1 MKKQQEQFIAGL
13 DIGSSAIRMAVGHIA
28 AHGGEGGELQ
38 ILGAAEVPSEG
49 VHRGVISSI
58 EDVVSSVSACLE
70 EVERMV
76 GAPLDSVW
84 LGVSGTQ
91 IISQM
96 SKGVVAV
103 SKGDSEITEEDVER
117 AIEASRA
124 IATPLNYEVLH
135 VLPRTFTIDGQSGI
149 KDPVG
154 MTGVRLEVDT
164 QIILAA
170 SAQVKNTTKAIYRAG
185 LEIEDVV
192 LSMLATAEGVVTARQ
207 KELGVV
213 VVNIG
218 ATTTSVAV
226 FEEGE
231 LIHTAILPIGSGHIT
246 NDIAIGLRTSIDI
259 AEAVKLTY
267 ADCSLGTITKEDQF
281 DLMELGAADHEL
293 IKKQYLYEI
302 VQARVEELMN
312 KIYSELQRCKKTTLL
327 PAGVI
332 FTGGGAKIPGLVEV
346 AKKYVRLPASLGY
359 PLHMVSVT
367 DKVNDLAFSTAVG
380 LVKWGSIMKPYGG
393 AQHAMRQGNARKMAD
408 GVTKQVK
415 DWFKTLIP

>member
-1 MKKQQEQFIAGL
+1 MKKNQEQFIAGL
-13 DIGSSAIRMAVGHIA
+13 DIGSSAIRMAVGHMA
-28 AHGGEGGELQ
+28 TRGGEEGGELQ
-38 ILGAAEVPSEG
+38 ILGAGEVQSEG

-70 EVERMV
+70 ETERMV
-76 GAPLDSVW
+76 GAPIDAVW
-84 LGVSGTQ
+84 LGISGTQ
-91 IISQM
+91 IVSQM

-103 SKGDSEITEEDVER
+103 SKGDSEISEEDVER

-124 IATPLNYEVLH
+124 IATPLNYELLH
-135 VLPRTFTIDGQSGI
+135 VLPRSFTIDGQAGI

-154 MTGVRLEVDT
+154 MTGIRLEVDT
-164 QIILAA
+164 QIILAS
-170 SAQVKNTTKAIYRAG
+170 SAQVKNLTKAVYRAG
-185 LEIEDVV
+185 LEIEDLV

-218 ATTTSVAV
+218 ASTTSVAV

-231 LIHTAILPIGSGHIT
+231 LIHTAILPLGSGHIT

-267 ADCSLGTITKEDQF
+267 ADCTSGTITKDDQF
-281 DLMELGAADHEL
+281 DLGELGSPDHEL
-293 IKKQYLYEI
+293 IKKHYLFEI
-302 VQARVEELMN
+302 VQARVEELLT
-312 KIYSELQRCKKTTLL
+312 KIYQELQRCKKTTLL
-327 PAGVI
+327 PAGVV
-332 FTGGGAKIPGLVEV
+332 FAGGGAKLPGLIEL
-346 AKKYVRLPASLGY
+346 AKKYVRLPAALGY
-359 PLHMVSVT
+359 PVQMVSVT
-367 DKVNDLAFSTAVG
+367 DKINDLSFATAVG
-380 LVKWGSIMKPYGG
+380 LVKWGSIMKPHGG
-393 AQHAMRQGNARKMAD
+393 FHAHQSGSRKTGN

>member
-1 MKKQQEQFIAGL
+1 MKKNQEQFIAGL
-13 DIGSSAIRMAVGHIA
+13 DIGSSAIRMAVGHVA
-28 AHGGEGGELQ
+28 TRGGEEGGELQ
-38 ILGAAEVPSEG
+38 ILGAAETPSEG

-58 EDVVSSVSACLE
+58 EDVVSAVSACLE
-70 EVERMV
+70 ETERMV

-84 LGVSGTQ
+84 LGISGTQ
-91 IISQM
+91 IMSQV

-135 VLPRTFTIDGQSGI
+135 VLPRAFTIDGQAGI

-154 MTGVRLEVDT
+154 MTGIRLEVDT

-170 SAQVKNTTKAIYRAG
+170 SAQVKNMTKAVYRAG
-185 LEIEDVV
+185 LEIEDLV
-192 LSMLATAEGVVTARQ
+192 LSMLATSEAVVTPRQ

-218 ATTTSVAV
+218 GSTTSVAV

-231 LIHTAILPIGSGHIT
+231 LVHTAILPLGSGHIT

-259 AEAVKLTY
+259 AEAVKINY
-267 ADCSLGTITKEDQF
+267 ADCTLGATAKDEQF
-281 DLMELGAADHEL
+281 DLAELGGSEHEL
-293 IKKQYLYEI
+293 IKKQYLFEI
-302 VQARVEELMN
+302 VQARVEELLT
-312 KIYSELQRCKKTTLL
+312 KIYQELQRCKKTTLL

-332 FTGGGAKIPGLVEV
+332 FTGGGAKLPGLIEL
-346 AKKYVRLPASLGY
+346 AKKYVRLPAALGY
-359 PLHMVSVT
+359 PIQMVSVT
-367 DKVNDLAFSTAVG
+367 DKINDLSFATAVG
-380 LVKWGSIMKPYGG
+380 LVKWGSIMKPAG
-393 AQHAMRQGNARKMAD
+393 ALSRPTGKKG
-408 GVTKQVK
+408 GVTKQMK
-415 DWFKTLIP
+415 EWFKTLIP

>member
-1 MKKQQEQFIAGL
+1 MKKHEEQFIAGL
-13 DIGSSAIRMAVGHIA
+13 DIGSAAIRMAVGHIA
-28 AHGGEGGELQ
+28 DRGGEGEGELQ

-70 EVERMV
+70 ETERMV
-76 GAPLDSVW
+76 GAPIDSVW
-84 LGVSGTQ
+84 LGISGTQ
-91 IISQM
+91 ILSQM

-135 VLPRTFTIDGQSGI
+135 VLPRTFTIDGQAGI

-154 MTGVRLEVDT
+154 MTGIRLEVDT

-170 SAQVKNTTKAIYRAG
+170 SAQVKNLSKAVYRSG
-185 LEIEDVV
+185 LEIEDLV
-192 LSMLATAEGVVTARQ
+192 LSMLATAEAVVTARQ

-218 ATTTSVAV
+218 ASTTSLAV

-231 LIHTAILPIGSGHIT
+231 LIHTAILPLGSGHIT

-267 ADCSLGTITKEDQF
+267 ADCTLGLITKDDQF
-281 DLMELGAADHEL
+281 DLAELGAPEHEL
-293 IKKQYLYEI
+293 VKKQYLYEI
-302 VQARVEELMN
+302 VQARVEELLT
-312 KIYSELQRCKKTTLL
+312 KVYQELQRCKKTTLL
-327 PAGVI
+327 PAGIV
-332 FTGGGAKIPGLVEV
+332 FAGGGAKLPGLVDL
-346 AKKYVRLPASLGY
+346 AKKYVRLPAALGY
-359 PLHMVSVT
+359 PLHMISVT
-367 DKVNDLAFSTAVG
+367 DKINDLSFSAAVG
-380 LVKWGSIMKPYGG
+380 LVKWGSVMRSNSDFGQKTGVGVRKISGG
-393 AQHAMRQGNARKMAD
+393 M
-408 GVTKQVK
+408 TKQVK
-415 DWFKTLIP
+415 AWFKTLIP

>member
-1 MKKQQEQFIAGL
+1 MKKHQEQLIAGL
-13 DIGSSAIRMAVGHIA
+13 DIGSSAIRMAVGHLA
-28 AHGGEGGELQ
+28 ERGTAEGGELQ

-70 EVERMV
+70 ETERMV
-76 GAPLDSVW
+76 GAPIDSVW
-84 LGVSGTQ
+84 LGISGTQ
-91 IISQM
+91 IVSQM

-103 SKGDSEITEEDVER
+103 SKGDSEISEEDVER

-135 VLPRTFTIDGQSGI
+135 VLPRSFTIDGQSGI
-149 KDPVG
+149 KDPIG
-154 MTGVRLEVDT
+154 MTGIRLEVDT
-164 QIILAA
+164 QIILAS
-170 SAQVKNTTKAIYRAG
+170 SAQVKNLTKAVYRAG
-185 LEIEDVV
+185 LEIEDLV
-192 LSMLATAEGVVTARQ
+192 LSMLATAEGAVTPRQ

-218 ATTTSVAV
+218 ASTTSLAV

-231 LIHTAILPIGSGHIT
+231 LIHTSILPLGSGHIT

-267 ADCSLGTITKEDQF
+267 ADCSAGTIGKEDQF
-281 DLMELGAADHEL
+281 DLAELGAPEHEM
-293 IKKQYLYEI
+293 IKKQYLFEI
-302 VQARVEELMN
+302 VQARAEELLT
-312 KIYSELQRCKKTTLL
+312 KIYQDLQRCKKTTLL

-332 FTGGGAKIPGLVEV
+332 FTGGGAKLPGLVDL
-346 AKKYVRLPASLGY
+346 AKKYVRLPAALGY

-367 DKVNDLAFSTAVG
+367 DKINDLSFATAVG
-380 LVKWGSIMKPYGG
+380 LVKWGSMMKPQGG
-393 AQHAMRQGNARKMAD
+393 FSGGHSGGGRKSGA